1 MLLGI
6 QFDPVTCIKEWD
18 YKKAVKP
25 SNIETS
31 RELVNLLLHEPI
43 KNDSRVQKVLHICDS
58 ILSIF
63 ILIYSVV
70 ESAVRLGPLG
80 YTIACLIILSIGSIV
95 ALCKL
100 GYSIYNKAS
109 RVEPQG
115 TTATQNQRTT
125 STSTFKKLVLNF
137 RLGHE
142 VFIYAIIICGL
153 YRLINEKSWQFQ
165 DASAGISFIM
175 FVWSIVMD
183 GWQTKLNLSS

>member
-63 ILIYSVV
+63 ILIYSMV

-100 GYSIYNKAS
+100 GYSIFTYYKNVRHKAS

-115 TTATQNQRTT
+115 TTAAQNQRTT

-153 YRLINEKSWQFQ
+153 YRLINEK
-165 DASAGISFIM
+165 
-175 FVWSIVMD
+175 
-183 GWQTKLNLSS
+183 